1 MHDSDIKKLLDAR
14 ISRARAKELLIAL
27 VRVPS
32 PQTEQL
38 EDEPLL
44 KAFITSAIEPRLRTM
59 GFVDIRYDGM
69 GNLIAAYGAGTSNK
83 SLMFIGNA
91 MNQPAS
97 TMPNPYDGDVV
108 DGAAYG
114 LPGECVMGKGAS
126 EQKANLA
133 AMLHAME
140 TVIASEVTIT
150 GKLIFTCCLSGETGK
165 HDAIKSVVEGAGVRA
180 DMAVLGG
187 TGLKITLGNRGRID
201 VFVTVKG
208 APCHSS
214 RPWDGVNAITGAT
227 EAIRLL
233 LAKVKVD
240 KRHPQ
245 LGRQSLTVNHI
256 RSFPDST
263 HTVQE
268 RCEFTL
274 DRRTLPGDDPNE
286 AFAEIERIAK
296 EVERIEDPVSG
307 KTYGVE
313 VRLGPFMYPSL
324 VRTATGCNAA
334 SPGVTL
340 RRPSRQKTLVRS
352 GIYRHLSVIWRNPV
366 SSRVIRRGAT
376 TVLPRRQRRIHRYHA
391 LPRKRG
397 PMKRALSDRLLR
409 SLARPR
415 TAPQEIWDQQLRGF
429 GCRASKQGV
438 VSFFAM
444 RRPRGS
450 AKSIRIKVGDF
461 PAMSLVDARQRARAL
476 LTEMQDGGDPR
487 ARKAEETRLAAVE
500 RASTFGTVAEAFITR
515 HVASKRAAR
524 EIERLVRRELISRW
538 GERPIAS
545 IARAEVIA
553 MIDEIVDRGHPEAAR
568 QTLTYLRRLFGWAV
582 PRYDLQSAP
591 TDHLKGKDL
600 IGAKKPRQRVL
611 SDSEIALIW
620 RATEGP
626 EAAYYG
632 PFIRLLLLL
641 GARRSELGRAPWSEF
656 DLDAALWTIPPGR
669 MKSDESHA
677 VLLPPAAVEILR
689 APPQGKGYVLNGAQ
703 IHYVRAKDRLDA
715 RMTRLNGGKAI
726 PHWTLHDLRRTF
738 RTGLS
743 RLSIAPHIAELCIG
757 HRQQGLHR
765 IYDLHKFDAEKRH
778 AFEAWAAHV
787 KRVVAPPEGR
797 VVPLRPAR

>member
-1 MHDSDIKKLLDAR
+1 MTDAEIKSLLDAR

-27 VRVPS
+27 VKVPS
-32 PQTEQL
+32 PQTELL

-44 KAFITSAIEPRLRTM
+44 KEFIRTAVEPRLRSM
-59 GFVDIRYDGM
+59 GFADIRYDPM
-69 GNLIAAYGAGTSNK
+69 GNLIATYGAGTSNK

-97 TMPNPYDGDVV
+97 TNPYDGDVV

-140 TVIASEVTIT
+140 TVIASKVAIK

-263 HTVQE
+263 HTLQE

-274 DRRTLPGDDPNE
+274 DRRLLPGDDPNE

-324 VRTATGCNAA
+324 VTTD
-334 SPGVTL
+334 SPIV
-340 RRPSRQKTLVRS
+340 
-352 GIYRHLSVIWRNPV
+352 
-366 SSRVIRRGAT
+366 
-376 TVLPRRQRRIHRYHA
+376 
-391 LPRKRG
+391 
-397 PMKRALSDRLLR
+397 
-409 SLARPR
+409 
-415 TAPQEIWDQQLRGF
+415 
-429 GCRASKQGV
+429 
-438 VSFFAM
+438 
-444 RRPRGS
+444 
-450 AKSIRIKVGDF
+450 
-461 PAMSLVDARQRARAL
+461 
-476 LTEMQDGGDPR
+476 
-487 ARKAEETRLAAVE
+487 KA
-500 RASTFGTVAEAFITR
+500 
-515 HVASKRAAR
+515 
-524 EIERLVRRELISRW
+524 
-538 GERPIAS
+538 
-545 IARAEVIA
+545 
-553 MIDEIVDRGHPEAAR
+553 
-568 QTLTYLRRLFGWAV
+568 
-582 PRYDLQSAP
+582 
-591 TDHLKGKDL
+591 
-600 IGAKKPRQRVL
+600 
-611 SDSEIALIW
+611 
-620 RATEGP
+620 
-626 EAAYYG
+626 
-632 PFIRLLLLL
+632 
-641 GARRSELGRAPWSEF
+641 
-656 DLDAALWTIPPGR
+656 
-669 MKSDESHA
+669 
-677 VLLPPAAVEILR
+677 ILR
-689 APPQGKGYVLNGAQ
+689 ASGVMLGKPAETYYSPSAFDQGYLNHVGIATANFGAGEHQ
-703 IHYVRAKDRLDA
+703 YAHTDYDMASVERTADA
-715 RMTRLNGGKAI
+715 ARV
-726 PHWTLHDLRRTF
+726 
-738 RTGLS
+738 
-743 RLSIAPHIAELCIG
+743 
-757 HRQQGLHR
+757 
-765 IYDLHKFDAEKRH
+765 Y
-778 AFEAWAAHV
+778 AFMM
-787 KRVVAPPEGR
+787 PDY
-797 VVPLRPAR
+797 LT